1 MRIHAHVHFYPPYR
15 MAGSETMIHTMMKAL
30 AGAGHEVLV
39 VVSDMPEAPSE
50 WVHDGVPA
58 VSMRGVG
65 AATARVVLDRPD
77 VVVTHHQNAAP
88 AILGARRIGAKTV
101 FVMHNSFGMNR
112 QILATRPDL
121 TVFNTEWIART
132 WKHLAGMWMVVH
144 PPVWPQE
151 HQATPGDH
159 VTLVNLSR
167 HKGVEVFQRMSR
179 VFPQAPF
186 LGVTG
191 GHGEQ
196 ITWGHSPNVEVI
208 PQTSDMRRDVW
219 SRTRVLLVPSVYESY
234 GMVAAEAMASG
245 IPVIAHP
252 TPGLMECIGGGGAFA
267 KRESPAA
274 WVVKLRG
281 LLESPETWQAASD
294 RARQRSQ
301 QLDPTPE
308 LADWVR
314 VIEELQPAAVAAA

>member
-1 MRIHAHVHFYPPYR
+1 
-15 MAGSETMIHTMMKAL
+15 MIHTMMKAL

-88 AILGARRIGAKTV
+88 AILGARRIGAKSV

-208 PQTSDMRRDVW
+208 PQTADMRRDVW
-219 SRTRVLLVPSVYESY
+219 SRTKVLLVPSVYESY

-274 WVVKLRG
+274 WVVKVRE
-281 LLESPETWQAASD
+281 LLESPPAWQAASD

>member
-1 MRIHAHVHFYPPYR
+1 MKVLAHVHFYPPYR

-30 AGAGHEVLV
+30 AQAGHDVTV

-50 WVHDGVPA
+50 WVHDGVPV
-58 VSMRGVG
+58 VSMRGMG
-65 AATARVVLDRPD
+65 AATARVVLDAPD
-77 VVVTHHQNAAP
+77 VVVTHHQNAP
-88 AILGARRIGAKTV
+88 HAILGARRCGAKSV
-101 FVMHNSFGMNR
+101 FVMHNSFPMNR
-112 QILATRPDL
+112 QVLATRPDL
-121 TVFNTEWIART
+121 TVFNTEWIARS

-144 PPVWPQE
+144 PPVWAHE

-179 VFPQAPF
+179 VFPEVPF

-191 GHGEQ
+191 GHGDQ
-196 ITWGHSPNVEVI
+196 ITWGHTPNVEII
-208 PQTSDMRRDVW
+208 PQTADMRRDVW

-252 TPGLMECIGGGGAFA
+252 TPGLQECIAGGGMFA

-274 WVVKLRG
+274 WLVKLRG
-281 LLESPETWQAASD
+281 LLESPEAWQAASD
-294 RARQRSQ
+294 RARQRAAQ
-301 QLDPTPE
+301 MDPTPE

-314 VIEELQPAAVAAA
+314 VVEGLRPAVAMAA